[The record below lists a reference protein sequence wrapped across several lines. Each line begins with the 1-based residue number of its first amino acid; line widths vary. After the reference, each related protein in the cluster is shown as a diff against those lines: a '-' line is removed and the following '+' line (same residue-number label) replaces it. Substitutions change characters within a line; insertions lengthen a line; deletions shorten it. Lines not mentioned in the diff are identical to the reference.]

1 MKKQWIIICIV
12 IAVVFVSVGTV
23 LLLLRN
29 NLPFDNTT
37 DKHDLI
43 TVTYPVSEIE
53 NLKNT
58 FKDRES
64 NNREYKFSE
73 FKMNY
78 EAECIRKSFGGYYVI
93 LLLDN
98 DSEAYVFFNENL
110 EMFNVMIFDRFLS
123 VEDFETLY
131 RLTDILEL
139 DPNAERLA
147 ASTLIYVHIVQEGVL
162 QLRYKT
168 NWDSAGENVIE
179 GLEELEQYLEE
190 HPDEFYME
198 VVSRQFWKNS
208 ELNGEEYFIGRGSA
222 YILPI
227 DKTKD

>member
-29 NLPFDNTT
+29 YLPYDNTT

-43 TVTYPVSEIE
+43 TVTYLVSEIE

-64 NNREYKFSE
+64 NNKEYKFSE
-73 FKMNY
+73 FKRNY
-78 EAECIRKSFGGYYVI
+78 EVECVRKSFGGYYVI
-93 LLLDN
+93 LFLDN

-110 EMFNVMIFDRFLS
+110 EMFDVLIFDHFLS
-123 VEDFETLY
+123 AEDFEPLS

-147 ASTLIYVHIVQEGVL
+147 TATLIYVHIVQEGVL
-162 QLRYKT
+162 QLRYET
-168 NWDSAGENVIE
+168 NWDRAGENVIE

-190 HPDEFYME
+190 HPEEFYME
-198 VVSRQFWKNS
+198 VASRQFWENS
-208 ELNGEEYFIGRGSA
+208 ELNCEDYLIGSGSA
-222 YILPI
+222 YILELDKYI
-227 DKTKD
+227 D